1 MGSLKPLIETALG
14 DFVERHTGVR
24 PAFKP
29 SKRAHLATNAFLR
42 GDAARVSALL
52 SAHAAECTLF
62 GRPLIEAIRAENGW
76 LLFFFTADAPDAYAG
91 TLPPAP
97 EPDESYFERRLLI
110 MTRHADA
117 PVPDDP
123 YVLQGFY
130 AVLFSAPRAEESLLS
145 AARHLDGAARVAL
158 EQRLHRIGTILLWER
173 RKRI

>member
-1 MGSLKPLIETALG
+1 MEALKPLIETALG

-42 GDAARVSALL
+42 GGAERAAALL
-52 SAHAAECTLF
+52 SAHAADCTLF
-62 GRPLIEAIRAENGW
+62 GRPLIEAIRTENGW
-76 LLFFFTADAPDAYAG
+76 VLFFLTADVPNAYAE

-97 EPDESYFERRLLI
+97 EPDESFFERRLQI

-130 AVLFSAPRAEESLLS
+130 AVLFSAPRAEETLLS
-145 AARHLDGAARVAL
+145 AARHLDGTARVAL
-158 EQRLHRIGTILLWER
+158 EQRLHRVGKLLLWER
-173 RKRI
+173 RNTK

>member
-1 MGSLKPLIETALG
+1 METLKRSIETTLG

-29 SKRAHLATNAFLR
+29 SKRAHLASNAFIR
-42 GDAARVSALL
+42 GGADRVSALL
-52 SAHAAECTLF
+52 NRHADACGLF
-62 GRPLIEAIRAENGW
+62 GRRLLREVRVENGW
-76 LLFFFTADAPDAYAG
+76 LLFFFTADVLDAYAG

-110 MTRHADA
+110 MARHADA

-130 AVLFSAPRAEESLLS
+130 AALFCAPRAEETLLS
-145 AARHLDGAARVAL
+145 ASRHADGAARVAL
-158 EQRLHRIGTILLWER
+158 EQKLHRIGTILLWER
-173 RKRI
+173 RNEI